1 MQPDFDDDIVDATC
15 VTDRRRGPPRTD
27 PRAAGGGRPVTG
39 GPLDILVIFVL
50 AAFVGFEVISKVP
63 SILHTPLMSGSNAI
77 HGIILVGAM
86 IVANEAHGALQIT
99 PGPAGGDPGHPQ
111 HRGWGGRDR
120 PHAGDVQGPRPQRA
134 ARRRVR
140 NRPTPPGDRDEG
152 LVD

>member
-1 MQPDFDDDIVDATC
+1 M
-15 VTDRRRGPPRTD
+15 
-27 PRAAGGGRPVTG
+27 TG

-50 AAFVGFEVISKVP
+50 SAFVGFEVISKVP

-99 PGPAGGDPGHPQ
+99 LALAGGDPGHGE
-111 HRGWGGRDR
+111 HRRWGGRDR
-120 PHAGDVQGPRPQRA
+120 PHAGDVQGPATAATRHPRRLSRP
-134 ARRRVR
+134 V
-140 NRPTPPGDRDEG
+140 PGPKDEG